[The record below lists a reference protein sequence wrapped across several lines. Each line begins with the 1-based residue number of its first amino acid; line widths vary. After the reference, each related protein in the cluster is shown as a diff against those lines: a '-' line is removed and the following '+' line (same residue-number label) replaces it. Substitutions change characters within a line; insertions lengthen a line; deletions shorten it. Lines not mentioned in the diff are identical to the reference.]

1 MNFSISRQV
10 AALVLSCAIAGS
22 ACADAAET
30 ASAAS
35 LQARYAAFQARLGS
49 NQFQRPLVLDSSET
63 PGAVAGDIHAV
74 VNFPFET
81 ATAAVGTPADWCDI
95 LMLHLNTKS
104 CRVSGAG
111 PGTVLTV
118 WTGTKYDQ
126 PIEEA
131 SRVDL
136 AFRVSARSAGYL
148 RVELHADTGPMG
160 TRDYRIT
167 LEAIPLESGQTFIHL
182 AFSNAY
188 GSLGRLAMQAYFAT
202 AARDRIGFTVLDT
215 LPDGRPRH
223 IGGLRGAVERNV
235 MRYYLA
241 IESYLGALSG
251 SPQARFEKRI
261 RAWYEA
267 SELYA
272 RQLHEMEQGAY
283 LDMKRKENARRPA
296 APA

>member
-1 MNFSISRQV
+1 
-10 AALVLSCAIAGS
+10 
-22 ACADAAET
+22 
-30 ASAAS
+30 
-35 LQARYAAFQARLGS
+35 
-49 NQFQRPLVLDSSET
+49 
-63 PGAVAGDIHAV
+63 VAGDIHAL

-81 ATAAVGTPADWCDI
+81 AATALGTPADWCDI
-95 LMLHLNTKS
+95 LLLHLNTKS
-104 CRVSGAG
+104 CRVSGTG
-111 PGTVLTV
+111 PGTTLTV
-118 WTGTKYDQ
+118 WTGIKHDQ
-126 PIEEA
+126 PIEDA

-136 AFRVSARSAGYL
+136 AFRVAARSAGYL
-148 RVELHADTGPMG
+148 RVELHADAGPMG
-160 TRDYRIT
+160 THDYRIA

-202 AARDRIGFTVLDT
+202 AARDKIGFTVLDT
-215 LPDGRPRH
+215 LPDGRLRH
-223 IGGLRGAVERNV
+223 VGGLRGAVERNV

-261 RAWYEA
+261 HAWYEA

-272 RQLHEMEQGAY
+272 RQLHEIGRREY
-283 LDMKRKENARRPA
+283 LDMKRKENAHRPG

>member
-1 MNFSISRQV
+1 MNFSISPRIV
-10 AALVLSCAIAGS
+10 VLVLSWAIAGP

-35 LQARYAAFQARLGS
+35 LQARYVASEARLGR
-49 NQFQRPLVLDSSET
+49 NQFQRPLVLDSNET
-63 PGAVAGDIHAV
+63 PSAVAGDIHAL

-81 ATAAVGTPADWCDI
+81 AATALGTPADWCDI
-95 LMLHLNTKS
+95 LLLHLNTKS
-104 CRVSGAG
+104 CRVSGTG
-111 PGTVLTV
+111 PGTILTV
-118 WTGTKYDQ
+118 WTGIKYDQ

-136 AFRVSARSAGYL
+136 AFRVAARSAGYL

-202 AARDRIGFTVLDT
+202 AARDRIGFTVLDR
-215 LPDGRPRH
+215 LPDGRLRH
-223 IGGLRGAVERNV
+223 VGGVRGAVERNV

-267 SELYA
+267 SELYS

>member
-1 MNFSISRQV
+1 V
-10 AALVLSCAIAGS
+10 AS
-22 ACADAAET
+22 E
-30 ASAAS
+30 
-35 LQARYAAFQARLGS
+35 ARLGR
-49 NQFQRPLVLDSSET
+49 NQFQRPLVLDSRET
-63 PGAVAGDIHAV
+63 PSAVAGDIHALV
-74 VNFPFET
+74 RFPFET
-81 ATAAVGTPADWCDI
+81 AAAALGTPADWCDI
-95 LMLHLNTKS
+95 LLLHLNTKS
-104 CRVSGAG
+104 CHVSGTG
-111 PGTVLTV
+111 PETVLTV
-118 WTGTKYDQ
+118 WTGTKHDQ
-126 PIEEA
+126 PIAEA

-136 AFRVSARSAGYL
+136 SFRVSARNAAYL
-148 RVELHADTGPMG
+148 RVELHAATGPMG

-167 LEAIPLESGQTFIHL
+167 LEAIPLETGQTFIHL

-223 IGGLRGAVERNV
+223 VGGLRGAVERNV

-267 SELYA
+267 SERYS

-283 LDMKRKENARRPA
+283 LDMKRKENARRQA

>member
-1 MNFSISRQV
+1 MNFSMSRRV
-10 AALVLSCAIAGS
+10 VVLVLSWAIAGP
-22 ACADAAET
+22 ACADAAEA

-35 LQARYAAFQARLGS
+35 LKARHAASQARLDR

-63 PGAVAGDIHAV
+63 PSAVAGDIHAL

-81 ATAAVGTPADWCDI
+81 AAGALGTPADWCEI

-104 CRVSGAG
+104 CRVSGTG
-111 PGTVLTV
+111 PGTTLSV
-118 WTGTKYDQ
+118 WTGIKYDQ
-126 PIEEA
+126 PIEDA

-136 AFRVSARSAGYL
+136 AFRVAARSAGYL
-148 RVELHADTGPMG
+148 RVELHADAGPMG

-251 SPQARFEKRI
+251 PPQARFEKRI
-261 RAWYEA
+261 HAWYEA

-272 RQLHEMEQGAY
+272 RQLHEMERGAY
-283 LDMKRKENARRPA
+283 LDMKRKENARRLA

>member
-10 AALVLSCAIAGS
+10 VVLVLTWAIAGP
-22 ACADAAET
+22 AGAGEAAA

-35 LQARYAAFQARLGS
+35 LQARYAASEARLGS
-49 NQFQRPLVLDSSET
+49 NQFQRPLVLDSSES
-63 PGAVAGDIHAV
+63 PSAVAGDIHALV
-74 VNFPFET
+74 RFPFET
-81 ATAAVGTPADWCDI
+81 AAAALGTPADWCDI

-104 CRVSGAG
+104 CRVSGTG
-111 PGTVLTV
+111 PRTILTV

-126 PIEEA
+126 PLEEA

-267 SELYA
+267 SELYS

>member
-1 MNFSISRQV
+1 MSRRV
-10 AALVLSCAIAGS
+10 VVLVLSWAIAGP
-22 ACADAAET
+22 ACAGESEA

-35 LQARYAAFQARLGS
+35 LQARHAASQGRLGR

-63 PGAVAGDIHAV
+63 PSAVAGNIHAL

-81 ATAAVGTPADWCDI
+81 AASALGTPADWCDI

-104 CRVSGAG
+104 CRVSGTG
-111 PGTVLTV
+111 PGTTLTV
-118 WTGTKYDQ
+118 WTGIKHDQ
-126 PIEEA
+126 PIEDA

-136 AFRVSARSAGYL
+136 AFRVAARSAGYL
-148 RVELHADTGPMG
+148 RVELHADAGPMG

-215 LPDGRPRH
+215 LPDGQLRH
-223 IGGLRGAVERNV
+223 VGGLRGAVERNV

-261 RAWYEA
+261 HAWYEA

-272 RQLHEMEQGAY
+272 RQLHEIERGAY
-283 LDMKRKENARRPA
+283 LDMKRKENALRQA